1 MESRIETM
9 FDEYFDDLRDFY
21 TNTHDSTTDRDMKV
35 KENTLH
41 DYKVEFI
48 RLTNGGLEKLETE
61 ELLERL
67 VFTTEN
73 YMIYDS
79 KNEWEWED
87 LSIMFDLVNLYRLEL
102 LKRANIGTKFMEL
115 MEELN
120 NVV

>member
-48 RLTNGGLEKLETE
+48 RLTNGGLKKLNSED
-61 ELLERL
+61 LIERL
-67 VFTTEN
+67 IFTTEN
-73 YMIYDS
+73 YMTYKTIHKWSY
-79 KNEWEWED
+79 ED
-87 LSIMFDLVNLYRLEL
+87 IGIMIDLVDVYRTEL
-102 LKRANIGTKFMEL
+102 FKRANIGTKLIEL
-115 MEELN
+115 MEEIK
-120 NVV
+120 